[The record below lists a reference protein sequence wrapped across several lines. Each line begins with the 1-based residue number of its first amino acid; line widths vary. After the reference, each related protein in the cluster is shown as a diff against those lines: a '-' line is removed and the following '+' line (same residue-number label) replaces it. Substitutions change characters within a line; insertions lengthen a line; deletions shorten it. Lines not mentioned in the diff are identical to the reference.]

1 MIDFLEE
8 MHFDENVGVDGKIGP
23 EDIPISCIVAVLYF
37 PVELLCNILD
47 YCILCHWIEV
57 DVLETLMTIF
67 LRVLNL
73 SMRSILGLRIY
84 TFYSSF

>member
-37 PVELLCNILD
+37 PVELLCDILD
-47 YCILCHWIEV
+47 DCVLCHWIDE
-57 DVLETLMTIF
+57 DLLETLMTIF